1 MEVAGMDIGPDS
13 TAQKDNL
20 QYKHQNGYTNP
31 IFENDQKKGQKL
43 IHSTEENSTK
53 TQAAPRNNLI
63 VGFQDNNRGAT
74 SSDSIE
80 HTEKC
85 GCCLCYPRCLQRLA
99 KPTCYLICICSLVF
113 VQSMVV
119 SGYSSGILTT
129 IEKRYEL
136 SGSELGL
143 VISSYDIASLT
154 AAVVVSYYGD
164 QRNRATWLGRGA
176 LLICLGSIAFSLPYF
191 FGGKYV
197 IPSSLNSTISGSNV
211 CNATIPPTP
220 EDCDEQSLVSEKW
233 AFGIF
238 MGAFA
243 IIGFGSS
250 SIYSL
255 GATYLY
261 DNVKS
266 SRYPV
271 YAGIMYSMGALG
283 PACGFLLAGLFV
295 QFFVHPDSAPDN
307 YKVSLYF
314 ELIVANPRYTFTR
327 LMQMDIVIYFAFI
340 LFAPSFLSRTMIV
353 DG

>member
-1 MEVAGMDIGPDS
+1 MDTDPGF
-13 TAQKDNL
+13 TAQKEDM
-20 QYKHQNGYTNP
+20 QYKHKNGYTNP
-31 IFENDQKKGQKL
+31 IFENDQKKEQRL
-43 IHSTEENSTK
+43 IHPTAENSTNTEK
-53 TQAAPRNNLI
+53 STNAQVARRNNLN
-63 VGFQDNNRGAT
+63 VDNNREAT
-74 SSDSIE
+74 LSGSTE

-85 GCCLCYPRCLQRLA
+85 GCCLCYPSCLQKLA
-99 KPTCYLICICSLVF
+99 RPICYLICICSLVF
-113 VQSMVV
+113 IQSMVV

-154 AAVVVSYYGD
+154 AGIVVSYYGD

-176 LLICLGSIAFSLPYF
+176 LLICLGSITFSLPYF

-197 IPSSLNSTISGSNV
+197 IPSSLNSTISGNNV
-211 CNATIPPTP
+211 CNATMPPTP
-220 EDCDEQSLVSEKW
+220 EDCDEQSLVSDKW

-250 SIYSL
+250 PIYSL

-261 DNVKS
+261 DNVKT

-271 YAGIMYSMGALG
+271 YAGVMYSMGALG

-307 YKVSLYF
+307 YKVSLYL
-314 ELIVANPRYTFTR
+314 ELIAANPRSTLTR
-327 LMQMDIVIYFAFI
+327 
-340 LFAPSFLSRTMIV
+340 
-353 DG
+353 